1 MADCTAR
8 TQKSYR
14 RPRRR
19 PAHLRTKTGCLT
31 CRSRKKKCDE
41 SGSPCQNCLRCD
53 IECVWPV
60 RRPSHVD
67 DQLTHPGSSSI
78 SAEPASDTEYQLVDT
93 QTPSIIAFSN
103 GPASYSSVLTP
114 ADSQLFSF
122 LQTIFLPQL
131 IHPVTKGLES
141 LRWAFQSPFCMHA
154 LLACAAAEIPVNN
167 LQYRR
172 MAEMHYIKAVAG
184 LRQSLVQTGDSSQ
197 WTVVLWTV
205 LMLCIYERSKPHHSQ
220 GVDVHLAGA
229 AQLIQMYFRQKIPD
243 ASTNATGAWAR
254 LFLESFVF
262 HVSTSIPF
270 QLTSTQSTA
279 IDSAFY
285 LAENILEVLCRPH
298 ISVDTT
304 SPVLGV
310 PPKLFQY
317 VYTIARMYQQ
327 YPDYGVDISY
337 CNELEQDLRRWDSLM
352 AGTAA
357 PELLA
362 GPRLYVLCSRI
373 LLNRLMNPG
382 GNQSDSFV
390 RELVSHAMALVTQL
404 QPAQDY
410 FAEYYSWP
418 LLVLGTCAQTQPD
431 QQILLSQIQG
441 FWQATN
447 NGTMKRLENMLTAYW
462 TNGEST
468 AQSNLWLI

>member
-1 MADCTAR
+1 
-8 TQKSYR
+8 
-14 RPRRR
+14 
-19 PAHLRTKTGCLT
+19 
-31 CRSRKKKCDE
+31 
-41 SGSPCQNCLRCD
+41 
-53 IECVWPV
+53 
-60 RRPSHVD
+60 
-67 DQLTHPGSSSI
+67 
-78 SAEPASDTEYQLVDT
+78 
-93 QTPSIIAFSN
+93 
-103 GPASYSSVLTP
+103 
-114 ADSQLFSF
+114 
-122 LQTIFLPQL
+122 
-131 IHPVTKGLES
+131 
-141 LRWAFQSPFCMHA
+141 
-154 LLACAAAEIPVNN
+154 
-167 LQYRR
+167 
-172 MAEMHYIKAVAG
+172 
-184 LRQSLVQTGDSSQ
+184 
-197 WTVVLWTV
+197 
-205 LMLCIYERSKPHHSQ
+205 
-220 GVDVHLAGA
+220 
-229 AQLIQMYFRQKIPD
+229 MYFRQKIPD

-270 QLTSTQSTA
+270 QLTSTQSTT
-279 IDSAFY
+279 IDSAFS

-317 VYTIARMYQQ
+317 VYIIARMYQQ
-327 YPDYGVDISY
+327 YPDGVDISY

-373 LLNRLMNPG
+373 LLNRLIHP
-382 GNQSDSFV
+382 GNQTGNFV
-390 RELVSHAMALVTQL
+390 SELVPHAMVLVTQL
-404 QPAQDY
+404 RPAQDY

-418 LLVLGTCAQTQPD
+418 FLVLGTCAQTQSD
-431 QQILLSQIQG
+431 RQILLSQIEG

-462 TNGEST
+462 SNGKAA